1 MAIGPYIRGGAW
13 LRVRYVRVESHPQR
27 GAFLDEPY
35 PGVPVAVYA
44 AFMPFG
50 LAKPACQVEVVLGHV
65 CLLTPNK
72 QPGCEACHPLAHV
85 GPDRIV
91 ARVELRLQGLKL
103 RLTLG
108 PCATVGFERRL
119 NRPHIVHVSSNSL
132 LDVVYGRQPP
142 CDVAC

>member
-1 MAIGPYIRGGAW
+1 MAIGPYIRGDAW
-13 LRVRYVRVESHPQR
+13 LRVRYVRVESHQQR

-44 AFMPFG
+44 AFVPFG
-50 LAKPACQVEVVLGHV
+50 LAKPAFQVEVVLGHV

-72 QPGCEACHPLAHV
+72 QPGCEACHHLAHV
-85 GPDRIV
+85 VPDRIV
-91 ARVELRLQGLKL
+91 ARVELRL
-103 RLTLG
+103 TLG
-108 PCATVGFERRL
+108 TCATVGFERRL